1 MEAHLLYLKERMFRL
16 PPVVQQLLQDE
27 KMMLSVVIQSQPGPH
42 THSHPLES
50 LTDDS

>member
-1 MEAHLLYLKERMFRL
+1 MKAHLLYLKERMFRL

-27 KMMLSVVIQSQPGPH
+27 KLMLSVVIQSQHGPQ
-42 THSHPLES
+42 THPPPLES